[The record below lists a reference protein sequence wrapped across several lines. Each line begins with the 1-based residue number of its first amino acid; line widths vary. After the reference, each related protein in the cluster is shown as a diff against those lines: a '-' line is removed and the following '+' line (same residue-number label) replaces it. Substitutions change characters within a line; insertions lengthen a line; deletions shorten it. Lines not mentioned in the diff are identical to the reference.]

1 MSLIEG
7 SALLNWA
14 LLAAFVPT
22 FLFVSFTPGMCMT
35 LSMTLGITQGVRRTL
50 WMMAGELIGVGL
62 VAIAAVIGVA
72 AIMLSAPWAFTLF
85 KWCGGLYLAWLGF
98 QMWRSRG
105 KMAIPE
111 SVDAQNDR
119 VTRFALC
126 SQGFLT
132 AVANPKGWAFFMV
145 LLPPFIDESLPLPGQ
160 LSVLVLMIL
169 LIEFLALLTY
179 ASGGQTLNLLLQKSS
194 NVRVLNRISGSLMLF
209 VGGWLAL
216 G

>member
-1 MSLIEG
+1 M
-7 SALLNWA
+7 LNWT

-35 LSMTLGITQGVRRTL
+35 MSMTLGITQGVRRTL
-50 WMMAGELIGVGL
+50 WMMLGELIGVGL

-72 AIMLSAPWAFTLF
+72 AIMLSAPWAFALF
-85 KWCGGLYLAWLGF
+85 KWCGGLYLAWLGV

-111 SVDAQNDR
+111 TSEQEQNQASPMSLA
-119 VTRFALC
+119 T
-126 SQGFLT
+126 QGFVT

-160 LSVLVLMIL
+160 LSILVLLIL
-169 LIEFLALLTY
+169 IIEFTALLTY
-179 ASGGQTLNLLLQKSS
+179 ATGGQTLNRLLQNSA
-194 NVRVLNRISGSLMLF
+194 NVRVLNRLSGSLMLL

>member
-1 MSLIEG
+1 M
-7 SALLNWA
+7 LNWA

-35 LSMTLGITQGVRRTL
+35 LSMSLGITIGVRRTL
-50 WMMAGELIGVGL
+50 WMMIGELIGVAL

-72 AIMLSAPWAFTLF
+72 AVMLSAPWAFALF
-85 KWCGGLYLAWLGF
+85 KWCGGLYLAWLGV

-105 KMAIPE
+105 KMAIPDT
-111 SVDAQNDR
+111 VDERQDQVSR
-119 VTRFALC
+119 VTLF

-145 LLPPFIDESLPLPGQ
+145 LLPPFIDKTLPLPGQ
-160 LSVLVLMIL
+160 LTVLVLMIL
-169 LIEFLALLTY
+169 LIEFFALMTY
-179 ASGGQTLNLLLQKSS
+179 ATGGQTLNLLLQKSS
-194 NVRVLNRISGSLMLF
+194 NVRMLNRISGSLMLV